1 MLRAPAAR
9 PQFSPLRGER
19 NGVPNAWG
27 CRVLGWEREAVA
39 VGKHS
44 KIETSAVG
52 AAYSDSIADRL
63 LVRLVLG
70 YNPGIIQAQIK
81 PPDQFS
87 DQSRT
92 VIIADQFLNI
102 HRSKNHL
109 IPIDRSQ
116 TRRSCSIFHACSVT
130 TRETQHVNLCY
141 FSHVPVPCFPP
152 PQP

>member
-63 LVRLVLG
+63 LVRLVLD
-70 YNPGIIQAQIK
+70 YYHRIIDGA
-81 PPDQFS
+81 D
-87 DQSRT
+87 
-92 VIIADQFLNI
+92 ADQFMVAVRDYLEN
-102 HRSKNHL
+102 
-109 IPIDRSQ
+109 
-116 TRRSCSIFHACSVT
+116 
-130 TRETQHVNLCY
+130 
-141 FSHVPVPCFPP
+141 FSDDIG
-152 PQP
+152 